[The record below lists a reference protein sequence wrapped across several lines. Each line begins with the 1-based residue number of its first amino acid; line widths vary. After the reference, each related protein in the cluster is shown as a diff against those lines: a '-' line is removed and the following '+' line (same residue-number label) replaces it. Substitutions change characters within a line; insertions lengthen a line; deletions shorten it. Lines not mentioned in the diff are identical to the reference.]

1 MVYAEEESEDYH
13 SGLRKS
19 IVGCGKVGET
29 LAAVLSQEG
38 NDITVIDR
46 REEVVDD
53 LCNRYDIMGYV
64 GNGVSYTVQ
73 ADADIKHAD
82 LMIAVTGSDE
92 LNLLCCLIAKK
103 AGNCHTI
110 ARVRNP
116 EYNNE
121 LGFIKEELGLA
132 MVINQEYAAAMEISR
147 VLKFP
152 SAIEIDTFAKG
163 RVELLRFKIPAF
175 STLDDMSL
183 YEMHNKLKCN
193 VLVCTVERDGQIVI
207 PKGDYIIRSGD
218 VISIVS
224 TAKEENV
231 FFRKIGILSNQVKNV
246 LIVGGGEIGYYLA
259 KILSSAGIQVKLL
272 EKRRER
278 CEELSELLPRAT
290 ILHGDGTN
298 KQLLDEEGI
307 AQTEGFV
314 TLTDFDEENVILSL
328 YARKRGIRK
337 IVTKINRIAFDEVI
351 ETLDLDTTIYP
362 RDITAE
368 YILQYV
374 RAMKNSIGSNV
385 ETLHRII
392 DNKVEALE
400 FIIRSNFRGKDIP
413 LAELPIRPDILVACI
428 YRRGKIILPRGKDVM
443 QEGDS
448 VVVVTVNKGLN
459 DINDIFMAK

>member
-1 MVYAEEESEDYH
+1 M
-13 SGLRKS
+13 KII

-38 NDITVIDR
+38 NDITVIDK

-73 ADADIKHAD
+73 TDADIKRAD

-110 ARVRNP
+110 ARVRDP

-207 PKGDYIIRSGD
+207 PKGDYIFRSGD

>member
-1 MVYAEEESEDYH
+1 M
-13 SGLRKS
+13 KII

-38 NDITVIDR
+38 NDITVIDK

-64 GNGVSYTVQ
+64 GNGVSYTV
-73 ADADIKHAD
+73 
-82 LMIAVTGSDE
+82 MIAVTGSDE

-110 ARVRNP
+110 ARVRDP

>member
-1 MVYAEEESEDYH
+1 M
-13 SGLRKS
+13 KII

-38 NDITVIDR
+38 NDITVIDK

-73 ADADIKHAD
+73 TDADIKHAD

-110 ARVRNP
+110 ARVRDP

-207 PKGDYIIRSGD
+207 PKGDYIFRSGD

-231 FFRKIGILSNQVKNV
+231 FFRKRPPPLSYHKLYIVAV
-246 LIVGGGEIGYYLA
+246 LWI
-259 KILSSAGIQVKLL
+259 
-272 EKRRER
+272 
-278 CEELSELLPRAT
+278 
-290 ILHGDGTN
+290 
-298 KQLLDEEGI
+298 
-307 AQTEGFV
+307 TE
-314 TLTDFDEENVILSL
+314 TCVILFISSGYSL
-328 YARKRGIRK
+328 SKCIP
-337 IVTKINRIAFDEVI
+337 IASAY
-351 ETLDLDTTIYP
+351 TP
-362 RDITAE
+362 
-368 YILQYV
+368 
-374 RAMKNSIGSNV
+374 
-385 ETLHRII
+385 
-392 DNKVEALE
+392 
-400 FIIRSNFRGKDIP
+400 
-413 LAELPIRPDILVACI
+413 
-428 YRRGKIILPRGKDVM
+428 
-443 QEGDS
+443 
-448 VVVVTVNKGLN
+448 
-459 DINDIFMAK
+459 

>member
-1 MVYAEEESEDYH
+1 M
-13 SGLRKS
+13 KII

-38 NDITVIDR
+38 NDITVIDK

-73 ADADIKHAD
+73 TDADIKHAD

-110 ARVRNP
+110 ARVRDP

-183 YEMHNKLKCN
+183 YEMHNTLKCN

-207 PKGDYIIRSGD
+207 PKGDYIFRSGD

>member
-1 MVYAEEESEDYH
+1 M
-13 SGLRKS
+13 KII